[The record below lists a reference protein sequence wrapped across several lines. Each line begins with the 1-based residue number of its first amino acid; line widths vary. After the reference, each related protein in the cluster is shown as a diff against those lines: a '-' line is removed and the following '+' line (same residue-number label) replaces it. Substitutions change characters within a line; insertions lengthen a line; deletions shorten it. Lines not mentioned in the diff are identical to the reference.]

1 MPTTVPSSSRH
12 RRRHGLTV
20 AELSIGLV
28 ITSMVMA
35 ALASTWHAVASAW
48 AVSGGTQGAGL
59 TASVTVSR
67 IEQRLRAS
75 RYVFQY
81 ASGSITTTPARAAAI
96 FYWKADNW
104 NATADGV
111 CQLGEMALIEH
122 DATTKR
128 LYLYEPIAAAS
139 MTTIQRTAAGV
150 TATTFD
156 MTDASSP
163 TNFKQLSFVSRAVLT
178 EAVPA
183 VAFNMPAQTTGGRP
197 LIEFTLKV
205 ARPEGTLLFYGSC
218 AQRAAAR
225 PN

>member
-1 MPTTVPSSSRH
+1 
-12 RRRHGLTV
+12 V

-48 AVSGGTQGAGL
+48 AASGGTPGAGL

-81 ASGSITTTPARAAAI
+81 ASGAINTTPAKPAAI

-111 CQLGEMALIEH
+111 CQIGEMALIEH
-122 DATTKR
+122 DPTAKR
-128 LYLYEPIAAAS
+128 LYLYEPIASAS
-139 MTTIQRTAAGV
+139 MTTAQRTAAGI
-150 TATTFD
+150 TATAFD
-156 MTDASSP
+156 MTDVSSP
-163 TNFKQLSFVSRAVLT
+163 TTFKQLSFVSRAVLT

-183 VAFNMPAQTTGGRP
+183 VAFAMPAQTTGGRP

-205 ARPEGTLLFYGSC
+205 TRPEGTLLFYGSC
-218 AQRAAAR
+218 AQRAAAK